1 MGGERA
7 SSVRQ
12 RYAGKIC
19 CECKAP
25 LPAPHRRGER
35 LCERCGGA
43 GKKHVYMHF
52 LFRKEWVC
60 QFLNEDLRTPLPRQV
75 HFTDEK
81 KIWKMAKRGGFT
93 LNITGRQELQEKIR
107 KGGGGIWLELTPE
120 QYAKLLDGKE

>member
-1 MGGERA
+1 
-7 SSVRQ
+7 
-12 RYAGKIC
+12 
-19 CECKAP
+19 
-25 LPAPHRRGER
+25 
-35 LCERCGGA
+35 
-43 GKKHVYMHF
+43 MHF